1 MGRFPRMARC
11 LSGILPLLILLSGIL
26 PGFSTAARASL
37 RSELNSRQQEELS
50 SGKPVVLEEEVP
62 GEPWPLMTIYQQVVC
77 SPAEL
82 AGVFW
87 NSELDPD
94 YLPGCLSVKV
104 LARPSPSVHEAR
116 FTLKMPFLLP
126 DEVYTSRIELIPQ
139 PPGLPE
145 SYKIRWQILESRY
158 SKSCRGEI
166 VMEGSGGGTLFRYR
180 NFMSPRSRIAVL
192 MRAPAKD
199 RLVQSVEA
207 MVAQVAR
214 ERKQSP
220 ELIERQRNA
229 LRLALGRKPS
239 VGAEQSS
246 AR

>member
-1 MGRFPRMARC
+1 MGRFPRMARH
-11 LSGILPLLILLSGIL
+11 LRGIFPLLILLSEIL
-26 PGFSTAARASL
+26 PGFSTDAEASL
-37 RSELNSRQQEELS
+37 RTELNPRQQEEWS
-50 SGKPVVLEEEVP
+50 AGKPVVIEEEVP
-62 GEPWPLMTIYQQVVC
+62 GEAWPLLTIYQQVAC

-87 NSELDPD
+87 NSELDTD
-94 YLPGCLSVKV
+94 YLPGCLSVKI
-104 LARPSPSVHEAR
+104 LARPIPSIHEAR

-139 PPGLPE
+139 PPGPPE

-158 SKSCRGEI
+158 SKSCSAEI
-166 VMEGSGGGTLFRYR
+166 VMEGGEGGTLFRYR

-192 MRAPAKD
+192 MRTPARD
-199 RLVQSVEA
+199 RLVRSVEA
-207 MVAQVAR
+207 LVAQVAR

-220 ELIERQRNA
+220 QLIERQRNT
-229 LRLALGRKPS
+229 LRLALGRKS
-239 VGAEQSS
+239 LGCAEQSS

>member
-1 MGRFPRMARC
+1 MGRFPRMARH
-11 LSGILPLLILLSGIL
+11 LPGILPFLILLSGIL
-26 PGFSTAARASL
+26 PCFSADAETSL
-37 RSELNSRQQEELS
+37 RNELNPRQQEELS
-50 SGKPVVLEEEVP
+50 AGKPVVIEEDVP
-62 GEPWPLMTIYQQVVC
+62 GEAWPLLTIYQQVAC
-77 SPAEL
+77 SPADL

-87 NSELDPD
+87 NSELDPE

-104 LARPSPSVHEAR
+104 LARPSPSVHEGR

-139 PPGLPE
+139 PPGPPE

-166 VMEGSGGGTLFRYR
+166 VIEGAEGGTLFRYR

-192 MRAPAKD
+192 MRTPARN

-207 MVAQVAR
+207 LVAQVAR

-220 ELIERQRNA
+220 QLIERQRNA
-229 LRLALGRKPS
+229 LRLALGRKS
-239 VGAEQSS
+239 SGGTEQSS
-246 AR
+246 TR